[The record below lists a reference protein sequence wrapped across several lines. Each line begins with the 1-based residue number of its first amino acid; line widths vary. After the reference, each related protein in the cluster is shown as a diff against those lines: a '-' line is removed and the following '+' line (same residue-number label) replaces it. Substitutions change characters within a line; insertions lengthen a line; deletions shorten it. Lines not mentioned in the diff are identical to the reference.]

1 MSDCNF
7 SFSGKTVIVSLFVGA
22 AAGAAAVLLLAPNAR
37 RESAKRIRKLS
48 HDLEERASDTIDTA
62 QKKVSSTVSRGKDY
76 LDGKAAVFTSAVE
89 AGKKAYERS
98 EA

>member
-1 MSDCNF
+1 MSDCKI

-48 HDLEERASDTIDTA
+48 NDLKEHASDTIDTA
-62 QKKVSSTVSRGKDY
+62 TKKGSSTVSRGKDY
-76 LDGKAAVFTSAVE
+76 LDGKYAVVTSAVE